1 MVHWATKSQKSE
13 AYWLKNKEHEVYK
26 NDNFFDT
33 EIDLVAII
41 FGI

>member
-26 NDNFFDT
+26 NDNFLIQKLI
-33 EIDLVAII
+33 ELP
-41 FGI
+41 